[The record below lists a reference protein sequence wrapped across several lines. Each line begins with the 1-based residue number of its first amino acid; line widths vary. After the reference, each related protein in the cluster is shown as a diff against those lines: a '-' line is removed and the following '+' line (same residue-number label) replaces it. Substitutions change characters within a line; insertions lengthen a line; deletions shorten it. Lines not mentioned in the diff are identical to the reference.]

1 MKQTNIKLQ
10 QQHLLSLPLHMPKKY
25 NTEMC
30 LIWTNDWTICIKGLL
45 TVAKIYLIV
54 LYFYLTPMFFPH
66 FIINTPNHDQISYS
80 SHKDEMSMDYNKK
93 HYDKK

>member
-1 MKQTNIKLQ
+1 MWMKQTNIKLQ

-30 LIWTNDWTICIKGLL
+30 LIWTNYWTICIKGLL

-54 LYFYLTPMFFPH
+54 LYFLPYTYVFSPF
-66 FIINTPNHDQISYS
+66 
-80 SHKDEMSMDYNKK
+80 YNKHAK
-93 HYDKK
+93 SWSDIILIS

>member
-45 TVAKIYLIV
+45 TVVKIYLIV
-54 LYFYLTPMFFPH
+54 LYFYLTPIFFP
-66 FIINTPNHDQISYS
+66 IL
-80 SHKDEMSMDYNKK
+80 
-93 HYDKK
+93 